1 MPQFVVFLYEK
12 PIAFEEIPAEVMAAH
27 EQVPDKVEE
36 GGGKFV
42 TGYAIAP
49 ASEARTVRDKDVTGG
64 PFHDNAQQ
72 LTGLFIIEADN
83 VDHAAELAKS
93 VPIIDGG
100 VEVRPLFAEPEA

>member
-12 PIAFEEIPAEVMAAH
+12 PIAFEEIPAEVLAAH
-27 EQVPDKVEE
+27 EQVPDKVEQ

-42 TGYAIAP
+42 TGYAVAP
-49 ASEARTVRDKDVTGG
+49 GSEARTVRGENVTGG
-64 PFHDNAQQ
+64 PFQDQAQQ
-72 LTGLFIIEADN
+72 LTGLFVIEAND

-100 VEVRPLFAEPEA
+100 VEVRPLLAEPEA